1 MERQRNMRHRGMAAL
16 AALGLLPGI
25 VFGHGAAA
33 HNAEAKIG
41 YVNAPKAIET
51 AKHGKRVKAQLEREL
66 ERAKKSMADIEN
78 SLKKEKESL
87 EKQAP
92 LLSEKARAQKIQQFQ
107 QRVIESQK
115 KMEDRQRKL
124 QALEK
129 RLMGPVIENLKAVIG
144 ELAKKE
150 GYQVI
155 YDSGG
160 KDILWVS
167 PGADLTARAVSLLNK
182 RLK

>member
-1 MERQRNMRHRGMAAL
+1 MRHNLKQGAFAAL
-16 AALGLLPGI
+16 AALGFLPGI
-25 VFGHGAAA
+25 FFGPGAAA
-33 HNAEAKIG
+33 KTG
-41 YVNAPKAIET
+41 YVNAPKAIEAT
-51 AKHGKRVKAQLEREL
+51 KHGKRVKAQMESEL
-66 ERAKKSMADIEN
+66 ERAKKSMTDIEN

-87 EKQAP
+87 EREAP
-92 LLSEKARAQKIQQFQ
+92 MLSEKAKAQKIQQFQ
-107 QRVIESQK
+107 QRVLESQK

-129 RLMGPVIENLKAVIG
+129 RLMGPIIENLKAVIG
-144 ELAKKE
+144 ELARKE

-160 KDILWVS
+160 KDILWVA
-167 PGADLTARAVSLLNK
+167 PDADLTAKAVSLLNK